1 MGNPILEVKNL
12 TVQYSTRGGEVSA
25 VDDVSFTVEEGETLG
40 LAGESGSGKSSLA
53 VSLMKLLPENGRIL
67 GGKILF
73 RGMDLAP
80 LSEEEIRPYR
90 GRRIAM
96 VFQAAMNSL
105 DPVCRIGDQIV
116 EVLQTHNPEM
126 NTAEARARAAALL
139 SLADLDPA
147 LMDRYPHQLSGGMRQ
162 RTAIAAALACE
173 PEILI
178 ADEPTT
184 ALDVLMQDAI
194 LRTLR
199 QLQERNKLGM
209 LCISHDIAVLAE
221 NTQRIAILY
230 AGRIVEIAVGKE
242 IFLQPRHPYTWALL
256 NTIPSVAGPKRPL
269 LPLPGEPPDLQ
280 HPPAGCRFHPR
291 CPRVQDICRR
301 EVPPDTE
308 YGGGHR
314 AACFHPLETA
324 R

>member
-1 MGNPILEVKNL
+1 VGNPILEVKNL

-147 LMDRYPHQLSGGMRQ
+147 LMDRYPHQLSGGMR
-162 RTAIAAALACE
+162 TG
-173 PEILI
+173 
-178 ADEPTT
+178 
-184 ALDVLMQDAI
+184 
-194 LRTLR
+194 
-199 QLQERNKLGM
+199 N
-209 LCISHDIAVLAE
+209 SH
-221 NTQRIAILY
+221 
-230 AGRIVEIAVGKE
+230 
-242 IFLQPRHPYTWALL
+242 
-256 NTIPSVAGPKRPL
+256 
-269 LPLPGEPPDLQ
+269 
-280 HPPAGCRFHPR
+280 
-291 CPRVQDICRR
+291 RR
-301 EVPPDTE
+301 
-308 YGGGHR
+308 
-314 AACFHPLETA
+314 
-324 R
+324 